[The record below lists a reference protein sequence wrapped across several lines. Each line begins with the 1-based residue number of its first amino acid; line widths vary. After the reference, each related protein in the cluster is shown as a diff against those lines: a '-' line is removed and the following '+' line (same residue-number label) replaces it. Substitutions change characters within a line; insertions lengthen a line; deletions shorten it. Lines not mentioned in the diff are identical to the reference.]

1 MLGYKGFTL
10 IELIVVVFLIGL
22 ASSLIFLN
30 ITINKKLN
38 ADEDFL
44 NKFLK
49 LIEKV
54 KVQSIV
60 ENKKK
65 VIVIDGDSREIISGK
80 KKISIP
86 QDITIIARKIYE
98 NNGKYEIIF
107 YPDGSCSGADLDI
120 ISKSYKKELILNKFS
135 PKVSLKYEQ

>member
-10 IELIVVVFLIGL
+10 IELIVVVFLIGI

-30 ITINKKLN
+30 VTINKKLN
-38 ADEDFL
+38 SDDEFL

-54 KVQSIV
+54 KIQSIV

-65 VIVIDGDSREIISGK
+65 AIIINGDTREVISDK

-86 QDITIIARKIYE
+86 EDITIIARKIYE

-120 ISKSYKKELILNKFS
+120 ISKKFKKKLILNKFS
-135 PKVSLKYEQ
+135 PKIILKDEE